1 MSWDYFDIG
10 LFEFDSGYVE
20 AIEAIVEAEGH
31 FDFIY
36 IQAPYSETLT
46 NLLQMI
52 SELTIRMLMN
62 HFGLLNMNKTKCP
75 KYVVQPLH
83 YRNIEERNNKLEAGF
98 SGQYGDKVS
107 PKLALVHPNFKGDVF
122 YQGNSELTLSGE
134 FEKNLN
140 LSHLGKIISFT
151 IKIKLFKYGQ
161 NLILMVRSSCNIH
174 LD

>member
-1 MSWDYFDIG
+1 M
-10 LFEFDSGYVE
+10 SGYVE
-20 AIEAIVEAEGH
+20 AIEAIVEAEGR

-52 SELTIRMLMN
+52 SEPYNTYVDESFWSVEYEQDEN
-62 HFGLLNMNKTKCP
+62 VQ

-83 YRNIEERNNKLEAGF
+83 YQNIEERNNKLEAVSF

-107 PKLALVHPNFKGDVF
+107 PKLALVHPNFKGDVV

-134 FEKNLN
+134 FGKNLN

-151 IKIKLFKYGQ
+151 IKIKSFKYGQ

>member
-20 AIEAIVEAEGH
+20 AIEAIVEAVGC

-52 SELTIRMLMN
+52 SEPYNTYVDESFWSVQYEQDEN
-62 HFGLLNMNKTKCP
+62 VQ

-83 YRNIEERNNKLEAGF
+83 YRRLK
-98 SGQYGDKVS
+98 
-107 PKLALVHPNFKGDVF
+107 
-122 YQGNSELTLSGE
+122 
-134 FEKNLN
+134 
-140 LSHLGKIISFT
+140 
-151 IKIKLFKYGQ
+151 
-161 NLILMVRSSCNIH
+161 
-174 LD
+174 